1 MIKTEGANRTEL
13 NSNLIHMD
21 EKRNIHKGMLL
32 KIRILKKYKND
43 KTNINIVRKNG
54 VRKLFFL
61 FRA

>member
-1 MIKTEGANRTEL
+1 
-13 NSNLIHMD
+13 MD

-54 VRKLFFL
+54 VKAFL
-61 FRA
+61 SL